1 MDFNE
6 QKNQIIGLMKRGDKK
21 TIAKVAGVSTVTVW
35 NSLNKSSVTDMTAA
49 EKRAWITAVE
59 FINARISGN
68 NRIEKQTSKVAEKMK
83 QRILVPQGKKKQ
95 ITSELGAAYLT
106 VRNALNGNSNSLLS
120 NKIRQKAIEVG
131 GEYEREREV

>member
-35 NSLNKSSVTDMTAA
+35 NALNKSSVTDMTAA

-68 NRIEKQTSKVAEKMK
+68 NRIEKQTSKVAG
-83 QRILVPQGKKKQ
+83 RL
-95 ITSELGAAYLT
+95 
-106 VRNALNGNSNSLLS
+106 
-120 NKIRQKAIEVG
+120 
-131 GEYEREREV
+131 